1 MVDRTSSQNQYIL
14 ELELKNTSK
23 KSMPTYNEV
32 LTQVQRLALS
42 DQLRLLEELRKIV
55 HQGVEVEG
63 DDEVVSAQEI
73 AESQAALADYF
84 AGRDRGISSKELKL
98 KLRQSVI
105 PHPKR
110 SILELEGLG
119 KEIWNGI
126 DAGEYV
132 NQERDSWN
140 G

>member
-1 MVDRTSSQNQYIL
+1 LS
-14 ELELKNTSK
+14 
-23 KSMPTYNEV
+23 YNEV

-42 DQLRLLEELRKIV
+42 DQLRLLEELRKII

-98 KLRQSVI
+98 KLRQPVI
-105 PHPKR
+105 PQPKR
-110 SILELEGLG
+110 SILELSGLG
-119 KEIWNGI
+119 NLE
-126 DAGEYV
+126 
-132 NQERDSWN
+132 
-140 G
+140 